1 MLGIIRVITLQDR
14 RDAEL
19 HGELIRQKFG
29 LDVRSACIP
38 DQPSGVYDERTERLA
53 VPKIVALAKRLAD
66 EGCTAIGISCAA
78 DPALEECR
86 QALSVPVLGAGSCAA
101 HLSLTQSTRVGVLT
115 ILQETPPLIRSILG
129 EAYVGMD
136 RPEGVTTTLDLRTDR
151 GREAAFE
158 AAQRLARR
166 GAAGI
171 VLACTGFATIGFAAE
186 LKAQLGLTAFDPIDS
201 LGAAAVMAERH
212 NNGSSSFQH

>member
-151 GREAAFE
+151 GGKRLRSGAKIGAA
-158 AAQRLARR
+158 

-201 LGAAAVMAERH
+201 LGAAAVMAERY
-212 NNGSSSFQH
+212 NNGFSSFQH